1 MKEPVSRRSFLAGA
15 CGLFVLSGVQALPA
29 SANSAVKKLSNGKL
43 SVQLSKIDALAQVG
57 GSVRIGIIKG
67 SPVAVTRTGTSSYIA
82 YSLRCPH
89 QGIPVKKTETG
100 WRCEEHGSEFEPDG
114 DLILGPATTRLPRI
128 PMRVSRGI
136 ATVG

>member
-1 MKEPVSRRSFLAGA
+1 MKEPVSRRTFLAGA
-15 CGLFVLSGVQALPA
+15 CGLFALSGVQALPA
-29 SANSAVKKLSNGKL
+29 SANSAVKKLANGKL
-43 SVQLSKIDALAQVG
+43 SVQLSKVGALAQVG

-67 SPVAVTRTGTSSYIA
+67 NPVAITRTGTSSYIA

-89 QGIPVKKTETG
+89 QGVPVKKTDTG
-100 WRCEEHGSEFEPDG
+100 WRCEAHGSEFEADG
-114 DLILGPATTRLPRI
+114 DLVLGPATTRLPRI